1 MSFNEVVIIIH
12 GGLQLTMSQCF
23 SIFDILENPE
33 HDSFFQSFSVR
44 RIAEQGIV
52 CDENTTENSIFIVL
66 SGELRVFISYEGREF
81 TVFTLES
88 EAVFTTHAKMMVV
101 ATKPSEIL
109 VTSLRNFEKAL
120 KTIPGLSVAIIGSMG
135 RGLGNTVRII
145 EGLVFRDVKHRLI
158 HFLLDLANERGC
170 KVHGGVSITM
180 DYKTEDIA
188 TLIGSSRQSTSLILN
203 ELIKGGYLLRVSRK
217 QLVIRDLRRL
227 KSLTESGELSD
238 WDEEARAHPDAGA
251 ALRSS
256 R

>member
-1 MSFNEVVIIIH
+1 MSFNDRVITIYD
-12 GGLQLTMSQCF
+12 GLCAAMSQCF

-33 HDSFFQSFSVR
+33 HDGFFQSFSVR
-44 RIAEQGIV
+44 KIAEQGIV
-52 CDENTTENSIFIVL
+52 CDGDTTENSIFIVL
-66 SGELRVFISYEGREF
+66 SGELRVYLSYEGREF
-81 TVFTLES
+81 TVFTLEP

-109 VTSLRNFEKAL
+109 VTGLKNFENAL
-120 KTIPGLSVAIIGSMG
+120 KTIPGLSVAIIASMG

-158 HFLLDLANERGC
+158 YFLLDLANERGC

-203 ELIKGGYLLRVSRK
+203 ELIKDGYLLRVSRK
-217 QLVIRDLRRL
+217 QLVIRDLRLL
-227 KSLTESGELSD
+227 KSLMDGDEMSD
-238 WDEEARAHPDAGA
+238 WDKEAEANQARGA